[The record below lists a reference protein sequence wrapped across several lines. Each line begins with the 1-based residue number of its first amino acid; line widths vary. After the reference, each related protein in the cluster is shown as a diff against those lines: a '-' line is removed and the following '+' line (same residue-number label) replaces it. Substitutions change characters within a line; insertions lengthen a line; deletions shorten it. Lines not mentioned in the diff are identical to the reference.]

1 MILALNRILI
11 RSADIFFSFLGLIF
25 FLIPAII
32 IAILIKFDS
41 KGPVIFKQTRVGKG
55 GKDFRLLKF
64 RTMNRNAESKGL
76 ITVGTADP
84 RITGIGSVLRRTKL
98 DEIPQLYNV
107 LLGEM
112 SLVGPRPEVRKYV
125 DQYSP
130 EHRIVLSVRPGITD
144 FASIKFSNENELLSK
159 SDDPDQ
165 YYVEHLIPEKIR
177 LNMNFIE
184 KPTIG
189 NYLTI
194 IWLTLRKLFF

>member
-1 MILALNRILI
+1 MTPALHRILI
-11 RSADIFFSFLGLIF
+11 RTADIIFSSLGLILF
-25 FLIPAII
+25 AIPGII
-32 IAILIKFDS
+32 IAILIKLDS
-41 KGPVIFKQTRVGKG
+41 AGPVIFRQVRVGKG
-55 GKDFRLLKF
+55 AKDFQLMKF
-64 RTMNRNAESKGL
+64 RTMSRNSESKGL
-76 ITVGTADP
+76 ITVGTSDP
-84 RITGIGSVLRRTKL
+84 RITKIGSGLRRSKL

-125 DQYSP
+125 DQYLP

-159 SDDPDQ
+159 SEDPDQ
-165 YYVEHLIPEKIR
+165 YYVEYLIPEKIR

-194 IWLTLRKLFF
+194 IWLTIRKLFF

>member
-194 IWLTLRKLFF
+194 IWLTLKKLFF